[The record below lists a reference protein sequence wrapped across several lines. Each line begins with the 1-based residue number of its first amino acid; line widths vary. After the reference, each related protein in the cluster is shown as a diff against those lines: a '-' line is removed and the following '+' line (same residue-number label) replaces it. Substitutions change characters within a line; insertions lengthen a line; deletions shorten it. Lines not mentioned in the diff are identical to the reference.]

1 MFPLCDRY
9 FCSALAQT
17 YPNRRFLIAGT
28 AAGIVST
35 SGAALNAPAPPN
47 GTILDRLHAHDISWR
62 NYYTDLPGT
71 GVVLKTVSDY
81 PKNLVHIEQFYE
93 DAASGSLP
101 FLSFVDPNF
110 DHGSEENSGDIR
122 VGEAFAAQAISAV
135 LQSPA

>member
-1 MFPLCDRY
+1 MGYWDETDIPFYYALARTFPLCDRY

-47 GTILDRLHAHDISWR
+47 GTILDRLHAHDITWR

-71 GVVLKTVSDY
+71 ARRL
-81 PKNLVHIEQFYE
+81 E
-93 DAASGSLP
+93 DRERLP
-101 FLSFVDPNF
+101 
-110 DHGSEENSGDIR
+110 EEPR
-122 VGEAFAAQAISAV
+122 AHRPV
-135 LQSPA
+135 LQGRRRRDRCRS